1 VGLLSRS
8 LVTALLVT
16 APSAAA
22 AQDYP
27 LTRQDVTPR
36 RDYGFDI
43 PVGSLLPTEEA
54 MARYRSMAEEIGRQS
69 TQETLRA
76 LRAKGLE
83 MGVLPPGETPAGAL
97 AAAPGTARLPDGLR
111 VSILIS
117 RAMGEGAITDLLESY
132 RLRKDVRF
140 VFRGVPPGMSVP
152 EFAFWLKE
160 LVAPGEAQIEDL
172 NIIIDPELFELS
184 GATLAPTML
193 LEDLNAPSPEAPA
206 GLDAGRIVA
215 RAEGIS
221 DPDWLYA
228 QMLKGR
234 TNEKSPNVVEV
245 EEEDLRLRAEREAA
259 LVAARLTRDADVI
272 RQRYWDRTGRE
283 LRRMNIPPASADRL
297 RQLQFLFRA
306 EKPIIDHQGNT
317 LALTGEV
324 FQPGDV
330 LPFDRRIFV
339 FNPNIPA
346 EADFVAARMQ
356 ERRSGVSRTLL
367 IVTELPQTEAG
378 QQPWDGLQAIIDRFG
393 IQVFLLNGQVRDA
406 FSIEASPTE
415 IYPEDHGGRIAV
427 FNEESAL

>member
-1 VGLLSRS
+1 LGFLTRSAVIVS
-8 LVTALLVT
+8 LVTAPL
-16 APSAAA
+16 AAA

-27 LTRQDVTPR
+27 LTRQDVTPK

-83 MGVLPPGETPAGAL
+83 IGVLPPGETPAEVL
-97 AAAPGTARLPDGLR
+97 AAAPGTARLPAGLR
-111 VSILIS
+111 ASILIS
-117 RAMGEGAITDLLESY
+117 RAMGEAAITDLLESY

-140 VFRGVPPGMSVP
+140 VFRGVPAGMSVP
-152 EFAFWLKE
+152 EFALWLKE
-160 LVAPGEAQIEDL
+160 LVAPGEAQIENL

-184 GATLAPTML
+184 GATLAPTVL
-193 LEDLNAPSPEAPA
+193 LEDLNAPFPGAPA
-206 GLDAGRIVA
+206 GLDAGLIVA
-215 RAEGIS
+215 RSEGIS

-234 TNEKSPNVVEV
+234 TDERSPNVVEI

-272 RQRYWDRTGRE
+272 RQRYWDRTVRE

-297 RQLQFLFRA
+297 RELQFLFRA
-306 EKPIIDHQGNT
+306 EEPVTDHQGRT
-317 LALTGEV
+317 LALKGEV

-339 FNPNIPA
+339 FNPNSPA
-346 EADFVAARMQ
+346 EVDFVAARMQ
-356 ERRSGVSRTLL
+356 DRRSGVSRTLL
-367 IVTELPQTEAG
+367 IVTALPQTQPG

-393 IQVFLLNGQVRDA
+393 IQLFLLNDQVREA

-415 IYPEDHGGRIAV
+415 IFPETHAGRIAV
-427 FNEESAL
+427 FSRETAL